1 MPIVADTIADT
12 FDLLIGVDTH
22 AASHT
27 FALISATTGAVA
39 DTQDFPTSPAGLRR
53 ALAWIQRGTAD
64 QTVLLVIDGTGSYG
78 AVLTEQLVTAG
89 FQVAE
94 APDVPAHV
102 RRAAGKTDTL
112 DAVEIARA
120 ARGLTP
126 QQLRRPRDAGDR
138 TILRVLTCARDQMTG
153 ERTRTVNALTA
164 LLRTVELGVDA
175 RRALSA
181 ATIATIAAWR
191 TPAHSTPPVTTRAV
205 CRAEAIRLARRIRTL
220 DADLA
225 ANHTALRNAV
235 TVQAPELLELRG
247 VGPIVAAIVLHAW
260 SHPGRVHSE
269 AAFAALGGVSPLP
282 ASSGNTHRHRLNR
295 GGDRRLNRAIYTVAL
310 TRLGHDPRT
319 REYFHRRTAEGR
331 TRREIIRSLKRYIS
345 RELFRTLTAAHLH
358 PNPA

>member
-1 MPIVADTIADT
+1 MPIVADTIADIY
-12 FDLLIGVDTH
+12 DLLIGVDTH

-27 FALISATTGAVA
+27 FALINATTGAVT

-53 ALAWIQRGTAD
+53 ALAWIGRRTNNQTAL
-64 QTVLLVIDGTGSYG
+64 VVIDGTGSYG
-78 AVLTEQLVTAG
+78 AILTEQLSTAG
-89 FQVAE
+89 FPIAE

-102 RRAAGKTDTL
+102 RRAAGKTDAL

-126 QQLRRPRDAGDR
+126 QQLRRPRHAGDR
-138 TILRVLTCARDQMTG
+138 TILRVLTSARDQMTG

-164 LLRTVELGVDA
+164 LLRTVELGIDA

-181 ATIATIAAWR
+181 ATIAIIAAWR
-191 TPAHSTPPVTTRAV
+191 TPAPVTTQAV
-205 CRAEAIRLARRIRTL
+205 CRAEAIRLARRIRAL
-220 DADLA
+220 DTDLA
-225 ANHTALRNAV
+225 ANHAALTSAV
-235 TVQAPELLELRG
+235 TAQAPQLLDLRG
-247 VGPIVAAIVLHAW
+247 VGPVVAATVLQAW

-319 REYFHRRTAEGR
+319 REYFARRTAEGR

-345 RELFRTLTAAHLH
+345 RELFRTLTAAHLR
-358 PNPA
+358 PNTT